1 MILFELKCGHGH
13 LFEAWFN
20 RGDSYETQAAT
31 GAISCPLCGD
41 TNVTKAIMA
50 PRIRRSSA
58 AADEKL
64 KKLLVE
70 GNEKLAAVRRYVEA
84 NCDYVGEKFTEEARR
99 IHYGEVPA
107 RDIYGEASSEDAAAM
122 SEEGIGLLRLPMPSR
137 TDS

>member
-20 RGDSYETQAAT
+20 SGEGYETQAAA

-41 TNVTKAIMA
+41 TDVTKAIMA
-50 PRIRRSSA
+50 PRIRRSA
-58 AADEKL
+58 GAADEKL
-64 KKLLVE
+64 KKLLVQ
-70 GNEKLAAVRRYVEA
+70 GHEKLAAVRRYVEA
-84 NCDYVGEKFTEEARR
+84 NCDYVGNKFAEEARR

-122 SEEGIGLLRLPMPSR
+122 SEEGIGFLRLPVPSR

>member
-20 RGDSYETQAAT
+20 NGEGYEKQAAA

-41 TNVTKAIMA
+41 TDVTKAIMA
-50 PRIRRSSA
+50 PRIRRSGAQSE
-58 AADEKL
+58 EKL
-64 KKLLVE
+64 KKLLVQGHE
-70 GNEKLAAVRRYVEA
+70 RLAAMRRYLEA
-84 NCDYVGEKFTEEARR
+84 NCDYVGDRFPEEARR

-107 RDIYGEASSEDAAAM
+107 RDIYGEATSEDAQAM
-122 SEEGIGLLRLPMPSR
+122 SDEGIGILRLPLPSR

>member
-13 LFEAWFN
+13 LFEAWFKG
-20 RGDSYETQAAT
+20 GDSYEEQAAA
-31 GAISCPLCGD
+31 GAISCPLCSD

-64 KKLLVE
+64 KKLVVE
-70 GNEKLAAVRRYVEA
+70 GHEKLAAVRRYVEA
-84 NCDYVGEKFTEEARR
+84 NCDYVGEKFPEEARR